1 MACLPKDEASE
12 EGALCILPWATAA
25 CRAFEE
31 ISKELLMWWTGAQVI
46 HEMCLMPEEC
56 GFPLDSVNSTVC
68 FLQKKHCVG
77 LQCSEEV

>member
-12 EGALCILPWATAA
+12 EGVLCILPSATAA

-31 ISKELLMWWTGAQVI
+31 GSKELLMWWMGAQVI
-46 HEMCLMPEEC
+46 HETCLMPEEC
-56 GFPLDSVNSTVC
+56 GFPPDNENSTVC

-77 LQCSEEV
+77 LQHSEEV